1 MENAKEKIEWT
12 EETVRPYIFKMVEVS
27 DGSGNWSK
35 IKLITF
41 RKNYIAKFIDEEDF
55 CYRYMRPII
64 EKKTIVEP
72 WAFETCPWPL
82 SAVRK
87 SGLEKITFGILDKD
101 GAHVGGCVFTY
112 DFLADKFTQLDGSP
126 CGIVKEVDA

>member
-1 MENAKEKIEWT
+1 MNNEWT

-27 DGSGNWSK
+27 DDSKSWRK
-35 IKLITF
+35 IKLCGFSYGAPSPFGDCDGQCFTF
-41 RKNYIAKFIDEEDF
+41 
-55 CYRYMRPII
+55 MRPIV
-64 EKKTIVEP
+64 EKKKIIEP
-72 WAFETCPWPL
+72 WTFETCPWPL
-82 SAVRK
+82 SAVHK

-101 GAHVGGCVFTY
+101 GAHVEGCVLTY